1 MQLPNILFIVADD
14 LNSWI
19 APLGRHPNVKTPA
32 IDRLASRGTTF
43 LRAYCTAPYCNA
55 SRMSVFT
62 GCLPTTTGVYQNEP
76 FWEAPLR
83 RVTLLERLREA
94 GYFCFGAGKVFHGS
108 FDYADAGRNK
118 ALSAKWSDIEN
129 RPALWDEFQTI
140 AAEPMPLGR
149 PLNGM
154 FDFDDFQNVLSM
166 NHHFDWGAI
175 EPAREQEM
183 PDFKT
188 AEAVCAFLEKPH
200 SKPFFCATGFYKP
213 HLPWYVPQRFLD
225 LYPLDEVSLP
235 FVKND
240 DLDDVPAIAKAWALS
255 PPDHETILKHGQWR
269 NAVQGY
275 LAAISYCDSQIGR
288 VLAALDASPAA
299 DNTIVVLWGDNGFHL
314 GEKLHWRKFVL
325 WEEATRVPFIMLPP
339 RGMAISGRVEQP
351 VSLVDLFPTL
361 LDLCGL
367 EPPADIDGRSLMPL
381 VRGTKTEDHSA
392 IMTWL
397 RGNHSVRSGRWRYTR
412 YSDLSEELYDLSA
425 DPYEWNNLIG
435 DARFEHVRLDLGAR
449 LPSDRGD

>member
-1 MQLPNILFIVADD
+1 MTKPNILFIVADD

-19 APLGRHPNVKTPA
+19 APLGRHPDVKTPA

-55 SRMSVFT
+55 SRMSVFS
-62 GCLPTTTGVYQNEP
+62 GCLPTTTGIYHNEP
-76 FWEAPLR
+76 FWEAPHR
-83 RVTLLERLREA
+83 RVTLPEKLREA
-94 GYFCFGAGKVFHGS
+94 GYFCFGAGKVFHGA
-108 FDYADAGRNK
+108 FDYTDAGRNRT
-118 ALSAKWSDIEN
+118 LSAQWRDIEN
-129 RPALWDEFQTI
+129 RAALWDEFHTT
-140 AAEPMPLGR
+140 AEEPMPPSR

-154 FDFDDFQNVLSM
+154 FDFDDFQNVAPM
-166 NHHFDWGAI
+166 NHHFDWGAV
-175 EPAREQEM
+175 EPAREMEM

-188 AEAVCAFLEKPH
+188 AEAVCSFLERPH
-200 SKPFFCATGFYKP
+200 KQPFFCATGFYKP
-213 HLPWYVPQRFLD
+213 HLPWYVPQRFFD
-225 LYPLDEVSLP
+225 LYPLDKDNLP
-235 FVKND
+235 FVKSD

-255 PPDHETILKHGQWR
+255 PPDHETVLKHGQWR

-299 DNTIVVLWGDNGFHL
+299 NNTIVVLWGDNGFHL

-325 WEEATRVPFIMLPP
+325 WEEATRVPFILLPP
-339 RGMAISGRVEQP
+339 RNVATLARVEQP
-351 VSLVDLFPTL
+351 VSLIDIFPTL

-367 EPPADIDGRSLMPL
+367 ELPADIDGRSLMSL
-381 VRGTKTEDHSA
+381 AQGAQVEDQAA

-397 RGNHSVRSGRWRYTR
+397 RGNHSVRLGHWRYTR

-425 DPYEWNNLIG
+425 DPFEWNNLIG
-435 DARFEHVRLDLGAR
+435 NARFEEVRWDLARR
-449 LPSDRGD
+449 LPTDRRV